1 LCCSTHGTI
10 ELDSAYDELDHH
22 LDHFTEANVPLP
34 QLVEID
40 ARLRQRAYGSRRCS
54 PIQTALP
61 SF

>member
-40 ARLRQRAYGSRRCS
+40 ARLR
-54 PIQTALP
+54 
-61 SF
+61 